1 MGKRKHSHYKL
12 DADLLTL
19 RALVAVADRGSFS
32 AAAKI
37 IGRSQSA
44 VSLQIAKLEE
54 RMEVR
59 LLDRTSRSVRQ
70 TPEGETFIAYAR
82 RILELADEGLSAVT
96 TPDVSEPL
104 RIGFAEY
111 LVPEHLHII
120 LSRFKRGQPKVKLE
134 LHLGAGYKLYH
145 ELTQNRLDVV
155 VAGPEAQDGLVLFT
169 EPLVWVGPN
178 GGNIRREEDSVG
190 LILMPPPCSYRK
202 AAFDAL
208 TTAGIPWHV
217 AVSANSVQGVQSAVT
232 AGLGVS
238 VMARSAVNRHLGIIS
253 DGFPELPDTSI
264 NAYWEKNSPHPLVKR
279 FVAFIE
285 EELKAID
292 VN

>member
-1 MGKRKHSHYKL
+1 MGTRKRSHHKL

-44 VSLQIAKLEE
+44 VSLQIAKLED

-70 TPEGETFIAYAR
+70 TQAGETFIAYAR
-82 RILELADEGLSAVT
+82 RILELADDGLAAVT

-120 LSRFKRGQPKVKLE
+120 LARFKRAQPRAKLE
-134 LHLGAGYKLYH
+134 LHLGVGFKLYH

-155 VAGPEAQDGLVLFT
+155 VAGPEADDGLALFT
-169 EPLVWVGPN
+169 EPLVWVGPKN
-178 GGNIRREEDSVG
+178 GAVTMEEESIG

-208 TTAGIPWHV
+208 TAAGIPWHV
-217 AVSANSVQGVQSAVT
+217 AVSANSVRGVQSAVT
-232 AGLGVS
+232 AGLGIS
-238 VMARSAVNRHLGIIS
+238 VMARSAVNRELDIIRR
-253 DGFPELPDTSI
+253 GFPVLPNTSI
-264 NAYWEKNSPHPLVKR
+264 NAYWDSSDPHPLADR
-279 FVAFIE
+279 FISFIE
-285 EELKAID
+285 EELKSID
-292 VN
+292 V